1 MSEIRS
7 RTALS
12 GDREKLVDLIQ
23 ELNVYESA
31 ITGDRLVSRGPAE
44 DYLRS
49 LEQRIAASQGRLVV
63 AVADKL
69 VVGLL
74 AFVIETDQVYV
85 HADVRRYGMVADLVV
100 AEPWRNRGIGRLLLN
115 EAEHLTRDAGLHRM
129 MIGVL
134 AGNEPALRA
143 YHGFGFRDYAQIL
156 VKAL

>member
-1 MSEIRS
+1 MTEIRS
-7 RTALS
+7 RTATF
-12 GDREKLVDLIQ
+12 GDREALIDLIQ

-31 ITGDRLVSRGPAE
+31 ITGDRLVTRGPAE

-49 LEQRIAASQGRLVV
+49 LEQRIAASQGRLLV
-63 AVADKL
+63 AVSGKEI
-69 VVGLL
+69 VGLL

-85 HADVRRYGMVADLVV
+85 HADVRRYGMVADLVI
-100 AEPWRNRGIGRLLLN
+100 AEPWRKRGIGRFLLT

-134 AGNEPALRA
+134 AGNDPALRA

-156 VKAL
+156 VKSL